1 MADQIKKITLRDGKI
16 RYRFVVDIGRDA
28 NGRRKQL
35 TVTKDTKKEAQNEL
49 ARIRHE
55 KATGQFI
62 APSKMTVVELIDAY
76 LASKAD
82 DVEETTM
89 DGYRNRLLHAR
100 EYLGHVRLQEL
111 TEDDIERWVA
121 WLLVGARRRG
131 GPKGT
136 GLRTPTVDGILGRFR
151 AALRYAVRKR
161 YVARNVAEYI
171 EVPRKARKADRRDN
185 RRPEPWNVVEVKE
198 FVVGARED
206 RLFAPHLLS
215 LMGMRPAEVAGLRWD
230 EDVDFAAGTLSVANT
245 RTMLRNAKVIEKD
258 TKSEAGERTL
268 PLPEPVRLALMNF
281 RVLQEAERATMG
293 ADYVDSGYVFVDEI
307 GQPLTTRDLR
317 QAAYKLMAQL
327 ELRRVRLYDARH
339 SCMTFLAVNGVP
351 DVVLAAWAGH
361 TNAAF
366 TKRKYVHPTA
376 ADMGAAVTHLNTLL
390 GVSDSGSETPV

>member
-1 MADQIKKITLRDGKI
+1 MAEIKKVTLANGKT
-16 RYRFVVDIGRDA
+16 RYRFVIDAGRDP
-28 NGRRKQL
+28 NGKRKQL
-35 TVTKDTKKEAQNEL
+35 TVTCDTKKEAQDEYARLRNE
-49 ARIRHE
+49 RR
-55 KATGQFI
+55 TGQLI
-62 APSKMTVVELIDAY
+62 LPSKMTVAELIEAY
-76 LASKAD
+76 LKSKAD
-82 DVEETTM
+82 DLEETTL
-89 DGYRNRLLHAR
+89 DGYRNRLVHAR
-100 EYLGHVRLQEL
+100 EYLGEIRLQAL
-111 TEDDIERWVA
+111 TEDDVERFVA

-136 GLRTPTVDGILGRFR
+136 GLRTPTVDGVLGRFR
-151 AALRYAVRKR
+151 AALRYAVRRR

-185 RRPEPWNVVEVKE
+185 QRPDPWNVVEVKE

-215 LMGMRPAEVAGLRWD
+215 LMGMRPAEVAGLRWA
-230 EDVDFAAGTLSVANT
+230 EDIDFGAATLNVANT
-245 RTMLRNAKVIEKD
+245 RTMLRNSKVIEKD

-268 PLPEPVRLALMNF
+268 PLPEPVRLALLNF
-281 RVLQEAERATMG
+281 QVLQEAERATMG

-307 GQPLTTRDLR
+307 GQSLTTRHLR
-317 QAAYKLMAQL
+317 EAAYRLMTGL

-339 SCMTFLAVNGVP
+339 SCLTFLAVNGVS

-376 ADMGAAVTHLNTLL
+376 ADMGAAVTHLNELL
-390 GVSDSGSETPV
+390 GVTETRSDPSM

>member
-1 MADQIKKITLRDGKI
+1 MAEIKKVTLANGKT
-16 RYRFVVDIGRDA
+16 RYRFVIDVGRDA
-28 NGRRKQL
+28 EGKRKQL
-35 TVTKDTKKEAQNEL
+35 TVTCDTKKEAQDEYARLRNEH
-49 ARIRHE
+49 R
-55 KATGQFI
+55 TGQLI
-62 APSKMTVVELIDAY
+62 LPSKMNVAELIDAY
-76 LASKAD
+76 LASKVED
-82 DVEETTM
+82 LEETTL

-100 EYLGHVRLQEL
+100 DYLGEIRLQAL

-121 WLLVGARRRG
+121 WLLVAARRRG

-136 GLRTPTVDGILGRFR
+136 GLRTPTVDGVLGRFR

-161 YVARNVAEYI
+161 YVGRNVAEYI
-171 EVPRKARKADRRDN
+171 DVPRMARKADRREN
-185 RRPEPWNVVEVKE
+185 RRADPWNVVEVKE

-215 LMGMRPAEVAGLRWD
+215 LMGMRPAEVAGLRWA
-230 EDVDFAAGTLSVANT
+230 EDVDFEAATLDVANT

-293 ADYVDSGYVFVDEI
+293 ADYVDSDYVFVDEI
-307 GQPLTTRDLR
+307 GQPLTTRHLR
-317 QAAYKLMAQL
+317 EAAYRLMAQL

-339 SCMTFLAVNGVP
+339 SCLTFLAVNGVP

-376 ADMGAAVTHLNTLL
+376 ADMGKAVTHLNELL
-390 GVSDSGSETPV
+390 GVSDSRPDPAM